1 MQKVNQ
7 DPEKY
12 LSSLLETVPD
22 CIFFK
27 NKHSEYILASKSTAQ
42 SLGSTPEDIVGKT
55 PFDFY
60 PEELAQKCLE
70 EDKWILENEQS
81 IINKEKMV
89 EKPDGTEV
97 WLSVTKVPRYDRN
110 GNLEGTLG
118 IARDITKRKDHRE
131 KLEAIE
137 ELSCKIKLTDDKIV
151 LYETILDYI
160 DEVFGYG
167 SYAICEKRGKNIHIV
182 RVTGKYLPEVEGRVL
197 DLNGKGLI
205 PAACR
210 DLNSLYI
217 SDVTKDD
224 RYVQATLSPGSEYV
238 VPIEIEGEL
247 YGALD
252 IENEEKG
259 AINEQDRELLDIL
272 GSQIAVAL
280 QGIKSLNLV
289 DEHKNKLRKLHEA
302 VEQLQQKD
310 SQEDLVQ
317 TAVDVAENMLD
328 FESCDISLVEGNYLV
343 PKATSSAIKPDETNK
358 FTLEEGLAGETVRER
373 KTMWGKDLSEYP
385 QAKPSSSEFKSFISV
400 PIGDL
405 GCFQVVSKKSNH
417 FTKQDVEL
425 SEILID
431 HLYQE
436 LRRAQLEEQLRHQ
449 ATHDP
454 LTGVFNRRYFNE
466 ALQKEV
472 DRSKRYGHSLAFI
485 ILDIDDFKKV
495 NDNYSHLIGD
505 KVLQQVAELLQKNV
519 RDADS
524 VIRYGG
530 DEFLIM
536 IPETDKVI
544 NNMANRLNEKLEE
557 WNEKSELVD
566 IPVTAAIGRA
576 SWNPEQNED
585 IEEVL
590 ARADSQMYLE
600 KKSPN

>member
-1 MQKVNQ
+1 MHELNADK
-7 DPEKY
+7 EKY
-12 LSSLLETVPD
+12 LHSLLETVPD

-27 NKHSEYILASKSTAQ
+27 DKNSRFTLVSKSTAK
-42 SLGSTPEDIVGKT
+42 SIGTTPEAMIGKT
-55 PFDFY
+55 DFDFF
-60 PEELAQKCLE
+60 PEELAKAWLE
-70 EDKWILENEQS
+70 EEKSILESEEP
-81 IINKEKMV
+81 ITKKETMI
-89 EKPDGTEV
+89 EKPDGTEA
-97 WLSVTKVPRYDRN
+97 WLSVTKVPRYDSE
-110 GNLEGTLG
+110 GNLQGILG
-118 IARDITKRKDHRE
+118 IARDITERKDHRE

-151 LYETILDYI
+151 LYETILDHI
-160 DEVFGYG
+160 GEVFGYG
-167 SYAICEKRGKNIHIV
+167 SYAICEKRGEKINIV

-210 DLNSLYI
+210 ELNALYI
-217 SDVTKDD
+217 PDVTKDD
-224 RYVQATLSPGSEYV
+224 RYVQAILSPGSEYV

-259 AINEQDRELLDIL
+259 AINEQDRDLLDIL

-302 VEQLQQKD
+302 VDQLQQ
-310 SQEDLVQ
+310 EDNQDELVQ

-328 FESCDISLVEGNYLV
+328 FERCDISVVEGDYLV
-343 PKATSSAIKPDETNK
+343 PRATSSAIKPDETNK
-358 FTLEEGLAGETVRER
+358 FTLEEGLAGETVREG
-373 KTMWGKDLSEYP
+373 KTMWGKDLSEFP

-405 GCFQVVSKKSNH
+405 GCFQVVSKKFDH

-436 LRRAQLEEQLRHQ
+436 LRRAQLEEQLRYQ

-454 LTGVFNRRYFNE
+454 LTGLFNRRYFNE
-466 ALQKEV
+466 VLQKEV
-472 DRSKRYGHSLAFI
+472 DRSKRYGHSLSFI
-485 ILDIDDFKKV
+485 VLDIDDFKKV
-495 NDNYSHLIGD
+495 NDNYSHLTGD
-505 KVLQQVAELLQKNV
+505 KVLQKVAELLQENV
-519 RDADS
+519 RDPDS

-536 IPETDKVI
+536 TPETDKVI
-544 NNMANRLNEKLEE
+544 DGMVNRLTEKLEE
-557 WNEKSELVD
+557 WNDQSELVD
-566 IPVTAAIGRA
+566 VPVTAAIGRA
-576 SWNPEQNED
+576 SWNPEQNAD

-600 KKSPN
+600 KKRSS